1 MPEFDTYKAIERYA
15 KHNNDR
21 AAVQSY
27 LMLKRRTRLSV
38 FWRSICAFGVDKE
51 QSATTVQMGAF
62 SEEKKVEKQTDLASM
77 TEKERLAMFMN
88 AMDEVGMQL
97 DPETLAEINKQGT
110 I

>member
-51 QSATTVQMGAF
+51 QPASTVQMGAF
-62 SEEKKVEKQTDLASM
+62 TEDKKVEKTTDLAAM
-77 TEKERLAMFMN
+77 TEEERRNMFMQV
-88 AMDEVGMQL
+88 MDQVGIQL
-97 DPETLAEINKQGT
+97 DPKTLAEINKQGT
-110 I
+110 V

>member
-1 MPEFDTYKAIERYA
+1 MPEFDTYRAIERYA

-51 QSATTVQMGAF
+51 QPASTVQMGAF
-62 SEEKKVEKQTDLASM
+62 SEEKKVEKATDLASM
-77 TEKERLAMFMN
+77 TEKERLDMFMN

>member
-51 QSATTVQMGAF
+51 QPASTVQMGAF
-62 SEEKKVEKQTDLASM
+62 AEEKKVEKATDMASM
-77 TEKERLAMFMN
+77 TEKERLAVFMD